1 MFKQFAQLVHGQF
14 NALATQST
22 LFEVDIDLWPHY
34 LAAYPEGTNE
44 IFKTNTE
51 HDCSCCRHFVR
62 NIGNVVAIVNGTL
75 CTVWDHAA
83 LQAPEHYGQVAN
95 RLRDL
100 VLQAPIKSVYGASD
114 RFHNF
119 GQATNYDPVNDR
131 NWDHFHAVVPRS
143 HWRNPT
149 QIGDINTTYQVLKRG
164 LEEIDILHNLQEV
177 INLAEDNQIYRGAE
191 HLPTLHAFAQLVRE
205 YQASNDKNL
214 FLWAN
219 LNHRSARFRNT
230 VIGSLVV
237 DLCEG
242 VDLDHAVRSF
252 EAKVAPENYKRPKS
266 LITPKMIDDALKTLD
281 DLNLRSA
288 LDRRMARFSDL
299 SVTDVLFVDNDAAP
313 LFRDGLKDLLLTQ
326 TKPKAPD
333 TSKAIPI
340 TIDELLKLK
349 PTSLAILVENRHA
362 GNFVT
367 LTAPKDP
374 SCRSPFRWDNGF
386 AWSYDGN
393 VTDSIR
399 ERVKKAGGN
408 VDNAAM
414 RISLSW
420 FNRDDLDLHVI
431 EPNGNQVCFHNK
443 CGKLDVDMNN
453 GFGTVVRDAVEN
465 VSYRSDQILDGTYK
479 VVVDNYNR
487 REAVDVGFDLE
498 IVVNGETHQFSYEQ
512 PVGRQTPTITFK
524 IEHRSQLTDLKTH
537 TGVKTTNRSQTKWGV
552 STLAFHKVQT
562 LTISPNHWADTKPT
576 GNKHWFFILEG
587 CKNPDS
593 VRGIYN
599 EFLSPAFEAN
609 RKVFEILGDK
619 TKAEPTPDQL
629 SGLGFSSTLGEEVF
643 VQVNG
648 AQTYKVSMK

>member
-1 MFKQFAQLVHGQF
+1 MFKQFSQLVHDQF
-14 NALATQST
+14 NALAKQST

-62 NIGNVVAIVNGTL
+62 NIGNVVAIVDGTIQ
-75 CTVWDHAA
+75 TVWDNAA
-83 LQAPEHYGQVAN
+83 IKAPTHYQIVAL

-100 VLQAPIKSVYGASD
+100 VRQAPIKSVYGASE
-114 RFHNF
+114 RFHKF

-191 HLPTLHAFAQLVRE
+191 HLRALKAFAQLVRE

-219 LNHRSARFRNT
+219 LQHPSARFRNT

-349 PTSLAILVENRHA
+349 PTSLAILVENRHT

-431 EPNGNQVCFHNK
+431 EPSGNHIFFGNK
-443 CGKLDVDMNN
+443 QGKLDVDMNIS
-453 GFGTVVRDAVEN
+453 GDRRDAVEN
-465 VSYRSDQILDGTYK
+465 VSYRPGQILDGTYR
-479 VVVDNYNR
+479 VIVNNFRR

-498 IVVNGETHQFSYEQ
+498 FVVNGQVQQFTYSQ
-512 PVGRQTPTITFK
+512 PVGSDTPAITFTIK
-524 IEHRSQLTDLKTH
+524 SGVLSDVKPAA
-537 TGVKTTNRSQTKWGV
+537 GVKASSRSIEKWGV

-562 LTISPNHWADTKPT
+562 LTISPNHWANTTPT

-629 SGLGFSSTLGEEVF
+629 SGLGFSSTLGEDVF